1 MGGFSSLDFFDC
13 PTCTVQ
19 PWVSPPKNLACR
31 EDQLT
36 SSFPAVDG
44 YAILR
49 QPPATGRTARVYRA
63 VSLESGAPA
72 AIKMLTASVEP
83 STFLDEAFKRET
95 TALGELKHPHI
106 VKMFSSG
113 TAGTGEKF
121 IVLEWMESDLLKWKE
136 RNSGFEWG
144 SFWET
149 IGRPLTAA
157 TAYAHSRNI
166 VHRDLAPRNILF
178 SDDGTPKVADFGVSK
193 LRRFLRSERTLREF
207 VSPPFTPKESDDGSG
222 SFTRDVF
229 ALATLFVWAAS
240 PRPLATY
247 EDVGRFASATD
258 AFEGS
263 LRECLLSALSDDPD
277 ERPAT
282 AEQLLHQIERLRSS
296 VSSRK
301 RPALSCQLNLH
312 EQKADAIARSFGLSD
327 RRDVEDAILDDLN
340 AVCGLKP
347 MPPLPTEA
355 SDDRVDLLNNLQ
367 LLGLTFSYH
376 ARVDVRGQDRL
387 VILGARETPSGLLD
401 RQRESALVVPI
412 DFRFAPRGRQADRQA
427 IAELQHLLSDHL
439 ASLDQASEDDIETR
453 LFDMWSRILQA
464 KQDVEASRE
473 RPIHYVRFSLD
484 GQRVTFKTYG
494 PIPAEVMHEPR
505 QVRLNDGSFLTGHVE
520 AVQGDEVTFY
530 VSAGDVG
537 QLRPTGDIVF
547 SVYASSEALR
557 RQQRALDAFRQK
569 NVALPRLANVLTE
582 PEIAQQPGD
591 VSIAKFFQ
599 EDLDADKQK
608 AIQTVIGA
616 PEVVLLKGP
625 PGTGKTT
632 FIAELILQTLERSSD
647 ARILLCSQTNVAID
661 NAIERLTELG
671 PLASRSIEV
680 VRLGTNDEKIAVS
693 VEPFRLTSRLQAWTK
708 EVTARV
714 DNYIQNEASR
724 LNLDHRNVAI
734 GILLEKL
741 LATYQ
746 ELSQLN
752 ERLREEERSLERMR
766 ERGATEIE
774 DQRIDLDV
782 AGSVNARRLE
792 IARIRD
798 LIRQTNEVHNLTKQ
812 ELTAL
817 GGEAEELAT
826 APPAHLKD
834 FIDLYFDGPGDV
846 EHLKSLMNLGADW
859 TARFGRQ
866 DHFEAPFLSMADVV
880 AGTCVGIVGPRSAA
894 DLAFDLCIVDEAS
907 KATATEVLVPLS
919 RAKKWLLVGDSKQL
933 PPFQDEALRDKEIL
947 ERYDLR
953 REEVAESL
961 FGYLERRLP
970 KNCITALTVQHRM
983 IAPIS
988 DMIAHCFYPDQTL
1001 ECGREDNGRS
1011 FSPVLPAPVTW
1022 LDTSKLPSRG
1032 ETESDTGVSNRLEC
1046 ELIRTRLQ
1054 ALNRRLARLDRKK
1067 EAKKVSVAV
1076 LTGYAEQ
1083 RNLLERTLNP
1093 LSHKWTHI
1101 NILLNTVDAF
1111 QGRQADMAIY
1121 SVTRSNDSGYL
1132 GFLNQSPR
1140 LNVALSRGRDAL
1152 LIVGD
1157 KKFCSGINGENPFR
1171 EVIDWIDWNTQC
1183 MVEVAAK

>member
-1 MGGFSSLDFFDC
+1 MASIF
-13 PTCTVQ
+13 PT
-19 PWVSPPKNLACR
+19 
-31 EDQLT
+31 
-36 SSFPAVDG
+36 VDG

-63 VSLESGAPA
+63 VSLESGAQA

-83 STFLDEAFKRET
+83 STYLDEAFKRET
-95 TALGELKHPHI
+95 MALGELKHPHI

-113 TAGTGEKF
+113 TAGSGEKF
-121 IVLEWMESDLLKWKE
+121 IILEWMDSDLVKWKE
-136 RNSGFEWG
+136 RNAGFDWV

-207 VSPPFTPKESDDGSG
+207 VSPPFTPKEADDGSG

-247 EDVGRFASATD
+247 DEIGRFVSATD
-258 AFEGS
+258 AFEGN
-263 LRECLLSALSDDPD
+263 LRQCLLSALSDDPD

-282 AEQLLHQIERLRSS
+282 AEQLLQQIERLQGGNNSAR
-296 VSSRK
+296 R
-301 RPALSCQLNLH
+301 RPALSCQISLP
-312 EQKADAIARSFGLSD
+312 EQKADVIARAFGLSD
-327 RRDVEDAILDDLN
+327 RRDIEDAILDDLN
-340 AVCGLKP
+340 AVCGVKP
-347 MPPLPTEA
+347 MPPMATAA
-355 SDDRVDLLNNLQ
+355 SDDRTETLSDLQ

-387 VILGARETPSGLLD
+387 VILGARETPNGLLD

-412 DFRFAPRGRQADRQA
+412 EFRFVSRGRIADRQA
-427 IAELQHLLSDHL
+427 VAELQHLLSDHL
-439 ASLDQASEDDIETR
+439 ASQDVASEDDAETR
-453 LFDMWSRILQA
+453 LFSMWSRILQA
-464 KQDVEASRE
+464 KQDVEATRE
-473 RPIHYVRFSLD
+473 RPIRYLRFSVD
-484 GQRVTFKTYG
+484 GQRVTFKAHG
-494 PIPAEVMHEPR
+494 PIPPEVMHEPR
-505 QVRLNDGSFLTGHVE
+505 QVRLHDGSFLTGHVE

-530 VSAGDVG
+530 VSSGDAG

-569 NVALPRLANVLTE
+569 AVAHPHLADVLIE
-582 PEIAQQPGD
+582 PEVAEPPEE
-591 VSIAKFFQ
+591 VSIEAFFQ
-599 EDLDADKQK
+599 ENLDEDKK
-608 AIQTVIGA
+608 IAIRTVLGA
-616 PEVVLLKGP
+616 PDVLLLKGP

-632 FIAELILQTLERSSD
+632 FIAELILQTLSRTPD

-661 NAIERLTELG
+661 NAIERLMELG
-671 PLASRSIEV
+671 PLATRSIEV
-680 VRLGTNDEKIAVS
+680 VRLGNNDEKIATS
-693 VEPFRLTSRLQAWTK
+693 VEPVRLTRRLQAWTR

-714 DNYIQNEASR
+714 DEYIQKEASR
-724 LNLDHRNVAI
+724 LNLDRRNVAI

-741 LATYQ
+741 LATHQ
-746 ELSQLN
+746 ELAQLTG
-752 ERLREEERSLERMR
+752 RLREEEYSLARMR
-766 ERGATEIE
+766 ERGTAEFE

-792 IARIRD
+792 IARLRD
-798 LIRQTNEVHNLTKQ
+798 LIRQSTDLHNMTKQ
-812 ELTAL
+812 ELTGL

-826 APPAHLKD
+826 APPAQLKD
-834 FIDLYFDGPGDV
+834 FVDLYFDGPGDV
-846 EHLKSLMNLGADW
+846 ERLKSLMNLGADW

-961 FGYLERRLP
+961 FGYFERRLP
-970 KNCITALTVQHRM
+970 KSCIAALTVQHRM

-988 DMIAHCFYPDQTL
+988 DMIAHCFYRDQTL
-1001 ECGREDNGRS
+1001 ECGREDNGRN

-1022 LDTSKLPSRG
+1022 LDTSNLPSRA

-1054 ALNRRLARLDRKK
+1054 DLNRRVARQDRKK
-1067 EAKKVSVAV
+1067 EGKRVSVAV

-1083 RNLLERTLNP
+1083 RDLLERTLNP

-1111 QGRQADMAIY
+1111 QGRQADMAVY
-1121 SVTRSNDSGYL
+1121 SVTRSNGHGYL

-1157 KKFCSGINGENPFR
+1157 KRFCAGIHGENPFR
-1171 EVIDWIDWNTQC
+1171 DVIDWIGSNDRC
-1183 MVEVAAK
+1183 IFEVASK